1 MEAETKGL
9 CRPGLPDALSLTQ
22 AWSLSLSN
30 AHSTITH
37 HWILSLCE
45 ELNLLYP
52 WPPQEANFFPE
63 GITILCDQ
71 KGRISQGAWFLPWI
85 GESQLAVKSLIWHE
99 QHSFTYTCMS
109 WRVVTQYHNSRK
121 KFLWNSQLSKSCRAL
136 FSDIFTV
143 KKAIGENNSVT
154 TYNLWHFLPLPFVSK
169 QLGLWSYSF
178 VRSKVRISKSLH
190 KEKKEKNWVT
200 ESVEWRSDSQVK
212 EIPLGIC

>member
-1 MEAETKGL
+1 MTSPRGKFFSRGNNHTLWSERKNFSRSL
-9 CRPGLPDALSLTQ
+9 VLALN
-22 AWSLSLSN
+22 WRK
-30 AHSTITH
+30 ST
-37 HWILSLCE
+37 
-45 ELNLLYP
+45 
-52 WPPQEANFFPE
+52 
-63 GITILCDQ
+63 
-71 KGRISQGAWFLPWI
+71 
-85 GESQLAVKSLIWHE
+85 VKSLIWHE

-136 FSDIFTV
+136 FPDIFTV

-169 QLGLWSYSF
+169 QLVLWSYSF
-178 VRSKVRISKSLH
+178 VQSKVRISKSLH

-212 EIPLGIC
+212 EIPLDIC